1 MTNKEINIR
10 SIIFLIIGILL
21 VLSLVI
27 CIYIVN
33 SQKDLKT
40 VEAIVTNV
48 KEDKDGTGK
57 NDVTVVYNV
66 DGTSYKYNFYY
77 RDDVKVDDKLN
88 IYYHAKTPNEVQAY
102 RVSKYIFVCPL
113 VGLVL
118 CIYGLLELFHKSHDR
133 DDSDAD
139 VETKLVSEDEK
150 TQQFKIIPDDTIEH
164 QYDKDE
170 AEKEEVPIK
179 EIRSKDYEEDP
190 DGNRKK
196 KVIPKD
202 YHISGSVIVY
212 EQLGDKT
219 AEVSFKDVRSIVRT
233 VNSQEE
239 LVKLTVY
246 TDKIACVLTSK
257 RDESLESVAN
267 TIHNK
272 MIVLDPNFEEIEENK
287 EF

>member
-10 SIIFLIIGILL
+10 SIVFLVIGILL

-33 SQKDLKT
+33 SQRDLKT
-40 VEAIVTNV
+40 AEAIVTSV

-77 RDDVKVDDKLN
+77 RDDVKVDDK
-88 IYYHAKTPNEVQAY
+88 IKIFYHAKTPTEVQAY

-113 VGLVL
+113 LGLVL
-118 CIYGLLELFHKSHDR
+118 CIYGLLELFHKSKDR
-133 DDSDAD
+133 DDSDEE

-150 TQQFKIIPDDTIEH
+150 TQQFKIITDETEH
-164 QYDKDE
+164 KYEKDE
-170 AEKEEVPIK
+170 TEEHEVPVK
-179 EIRSKDYEEDP
+179 EIWTKEMGP
-190 DGNRKK
+190 K

-212 EQLGDKT
+212 EQLGEKP
-219 AEVSFKDVRSIVRT
+219 EELSFKDVKSVIKT
-233 VNSQEE
+233 INSAEE
-239 LVKLTVY
+239 LVKITVV
-246 TDKIACVLTSK
+246 TDKVICVLTSK
-257 RDESLESVAN
+257 KDESLGSVAN

-272 MIVLDPNFEEIEENK
+272 MTVLDSNFSESVEFK